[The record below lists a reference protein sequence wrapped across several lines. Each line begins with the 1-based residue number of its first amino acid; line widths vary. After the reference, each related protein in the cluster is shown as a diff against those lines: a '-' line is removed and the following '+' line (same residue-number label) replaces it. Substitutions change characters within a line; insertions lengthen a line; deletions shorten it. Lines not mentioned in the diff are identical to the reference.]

1 MSGAENYNLINES
14 PSPTKITNINDLEK
28 DNIYLRGGGTMAEAL
43 LKTGLSTK
51 PNTESQSI
59 AMRMKRNR
67 ESLMGGNTS

>member
-1 MSGAENYNLINES
+1 MINETPS
-14 PSPTKITNINDLEK
+14 PSKIGNINDIEK

-51 PNTESQSI
+51 PNNDSQSI

-67 ESLMGGNTS
+67 ESLMGANSS